1 MTSTSRGAQRVVSG
15 RRPLRAARVLALA
28 AVWICTGCA
37 VTAPTDA
44 APTVVAPADAAPT
57 DAAPRPTPA
66 SAAASAGPASVTAAD
81 PTRVRIPALGL
92 DEPLIELGLAADG
105 AMEVP
110 VDYDDVGWFTG
121 GGRPGGTGPTV
132 IAAHVDSPTGPA
144 VFQRLDE
151 VSVGDV
157 IEVHDAEGRVHG
169 YRVTETADYP
179 KAAFPTARVFGAT
192 ARDELR
198 VITCG
203 GIFDRDAGSYLDNH
217 VVFAERM

>member
-1 MTSTSRGAQRVVSG
+1 MIPTPRGAQRNAPAG
-15 RRPLRAARVLALA
+15 RPRRAACALTLA
-28 AVWICTGCA
+28 AVWVCAGCA
-37 VTAPTDA
+37 VAPTAAGTAPTTSGF
-44 APTVVAPADAAPT
+44 APTITAPAPAPSQ
-57 DAAPRPTPA
+57 TPLLEKGH
-66 SAAASAGPASVTAAD
+66 STAIAD
-81 PTRVRIPALGL
+81 PARVVIPGLGL
-92 DEPLIELGLAADG
+92 DEPLIELGLAEDG

-110 VDYDDVGWFTG
+110 VDYDEVGWFTG

-144 VFQRLDE
+144 VFRYLED

-157 IEVHDAEGRVHG
+157 VEVHDAAGRVHA

-179 KAAFPTARVFGAT
+179 KAQFPTARVFGAT

-203 GIFDRDAGSYLDNH
+203 GIFDRGAGSYLDNR
-217 VVFAERM
+217 VVFAERV

>member
-1 MTSTSRGAQRVVSG
+1 MIDTPRGARRSVP
-15 RRPLRAARVLALA
+15 RARPLRTAHVLALA
-28 AVWICTGCA
+28 VVWACTGCA
-37 VTAPTDA
+37 VAPPAATPAPTVA
-44 APTVVAPADAAPT
+44 APTPAPATATPSPVIAA
-57 DAAPRPTPA
+57 
-66 SAAASAGPASVTAAD
+66 VAD
-81 PTRVRIPALGL
+81 PTRVVIPGLGL
-92 DEPLIELGLAADG
+92 DEPLIDLGLAADG

-110 VDYDDVGWFTG
+110 VDYDEVGWFTG
-121 GGRPGGTGPTV
+121 GGRPGGPGPTV

-151 VSVGDV
+151 VAVGDV
-157 IEVHDAEGRVHG
+157 VEVHDAEGRVHA

-179 KAAFPTARVFGAT
+179 KAQFPTARVFGAT

-203 GIFDRDAGSYLDNH
+203 GIFDRDAGSYLDNR

>member
-1 MTSTSRGAQRVVSG
+1 MTSPSRGAQRVVST
-15 RRPLRAARVLALA
+15 RRALRGARVLALA

-37 VTAPTDA
+37 GAAPTDA
-44 APTVVAPADAAPT
+44 APTIVAPSDAAPS
-57 DAAPRPTPA
+57 PTPA
-66 SAAASAGPASVTAAD
+66 SAAASAAPASVTAAD
-81 PTRVRIPALGL
+81 PTRVRIPVLGL

-157 IEVHDAEGRVHG
+157 IEVYDAEGRVHG

-217 VVFAERM
+217 VVFAERL